1 MSKIKLEEIR
11 KEAEQ
16 HGWEVL
22 SDTYQNLNTEMV
34 FKCDEGHQ
42 VFAPFKNIR
51 DKWICPICE
60 KNQFKT
66 QKLEVVPKKEGVIRV
81 LALDQA
87 THISGYSV
95 FDDGQLVKSG
105 IFQTSLS
112 GEIERDNMIKMWV
125 LSMIEAFKPDIVGL
139 EDIQLQQFEG
149 RSVGV
154 TTYKTLAH
162 LQGILME
169 AIYEAKIDYE
179 VIPPATWRAY
189 CGVKGRTKA
198 DKKASMQ
205 FLVKQWY
212 DVSVTNDESDAIGIG
227 KYVSDNFGKK
237 VKIVSW
243 E

>member
-1 MSKIKLEEIR
+1 MSKIKIEEIR

-22 SDTYQNLNTEMV
+22 SDTYQNLNTEMI

-51 DKWICPICE
+51 NRWICPICE
-60 KNQFKT
+60 RNQFKN
-66 QKLEVVPKKEGVIRV
+66 QKLEVVPKKDGVIRV

-95 FDDGQLVKSG
+95 FDDGQLIKSG
-105 IFQTSLS
+105 TFQTSLS

-169 AIYEAKIDYE
+169 AIFEAKIDYK
-179 VIPPATWRAY
+179 VVPPATWRAH

-198 DKKASMQ
+198 DKKSSMQ

-237 VKIVSW
+237 VKIMSW